1 MVLLNDVKEIEKAFV
16 LCHNEMRQY
25 KRDYFKMWLM
35 VILGILLGFVVSP
48 LTFKAVELLGMGAF
62 DRSGLDTLVHDFL
75 GELDWDDIIVD
86 DLLVTTFEYNS
97 KQPRFV
103 NKYFVENDP
112 GLYSYKL
119 KDAVAASSSVPG
131 GFDPKTYVNMYNIT
145 ERLIDGM
152 VMCNSPAL
160 YAYEIAVNLRDKNE
174 GVRMLSLG
182 TGAD

>member
-1 MVLLNDVKEIEKAFV
+1 MVLMNDVKEIEKAFV

-86 DLLVTTFEYNS
+86 DLLVT
-97 KQPRFV
+97 
-103 NKYFVENDP
+103 
-112 GLYSYKL
+112 
-119 KDAVAASSSVPG
+119 
-131 GFDPKTYVNMYNIT
+131 I
-145 ERLIDGM
+145 
-152 VMCNSPAL
+152 
-160 YAYEIAVNLRDKNE
+160 
-174 GVRMLSLG
+174 
-182 TGAD
+182 